1 MDKVIAAAMGEI
13 QKLQDVGPEAAD
25 LDKVKKNWLIG
36 HRKALRENG
45 YWLDKLHQSEL
56 YGRDLAKVLSYEK
69 DVAALTPADVQA
81 VAKRY
86 LRQDN
91 YVQVVLLPSGPVI
104 KRNTTETN

>member
-1 MDKVIAAAMGEI
+1 M
-13 QKLQDVGPEAAD
+13 
-25 LDKVKKNWLIG
+25 
-36 HRKALRENG
+36 
-45 YWLDKLHQSEL
+45 
-56 YGRDLAKVLSYEK
+56 LSYEK